1 MLGKEVVK
9 VEDIMMDKNRFKK
22 FLPIVI
28 ITVFTLIFIGGMVRS
43 TGAGMGCPDWPTCFG
58 KVIPPTSVDQLP
70 DDYRTRFSKPGR
82 IVAVFNPVH
91 TWTEYFNRMAGVW
104 TGIAS
109 IILFVLSFA
118 YKKDNKKVVWLAGL
132 SLFLVVL
139 NGGVGAMVVRSHL
152 HPNVITVHML
162 LTIFLTFA
170 LAQLKYETKPI
181 SFERI
186 YNVDKY
192 KDYLWVL
199 VTFLVIQV
207 VLGTQVR
214 EQIDVITN
222 TEPNLARTNWLERLD
237 MIFYIHRSFSILI
250 LLGFSYTLRRIMQE
264 FQDHAFVQRK
274 CISIMLTLIGVVAAG
289 VILAY
294 LAFPAVAQPIHLLF
308 AILLTYFIYELIVI
322 LKKAK
327 QVSV

>member
-1 MLGKEVVK
+1 
-9 VEDIMMDKNRFKK
+9 MDKNRFKK

-28 ITVFTLIFIGGMVRS
+28 FTVFALIFIGGMVRS

-58 KVIPPTSVDQLP
+58 KVVPPTSIDELP
-70 DDYRTRFSKPGR
+70 ADYRTKFARPGR

-91 TWTEYFNRMAGVW
+91 TWTEYINRMAGVW

-109 IILFVLSFA
+109 ITLLVLSFA
-118 YKKDNKKVVWLAGL
+118 YKKENKKIVRLSAL
-132 SLFLVVL
+132 SLFFVVL

-170 LAQLKYETKPI
+170 LAQLKYETFPI
-181 SFERI
+181 TFQRK
-186 YNVDKY
+186 YDVDKY
-192 KDYLWVL
+192 KDFLWVL

-222 TEPNLARTNWLERLD
+222 TEPNLSRTNWLERLD

-250 LLGFSYTLRRIMQE
+250 LLGFSYTLRKIMEE
-264 FQDHAFVQRK
+264 FKDHAFVQKK
-274 CISIMLTLIGVVAAG
+274 CIHIMLTLIGVVTAG

-294 LAFPAVAQPIHLLF
+294 LAFPAFAQPIHLLF
-308 AILLTYFIYELIVI
+308 AILLAYFIYELIVI
-322 LKKAK
+322 LKKAQ
-327 QVSV
+327 QVSI

>member
-1 MLGKEVVK
+1 
-9 VEDIMMDKNRFKK
+9 MDKNRFKK

-28 ITVFTLIFIGGMVRS
+28 FTVFALIFIGGMVRS

-58 KVIPPTSVDQLP
+58 KVVPPTSIDELP
-70 DDYRTRFSKPGR
+70 ADYRTKFARPGR

-91 TWTEYFNRMAGVW
+91 TWTEYINRMAGVW

-109 IILFVLSFA
+109 ITLLVLSFA
-118 YKKDNKKVVWLAGL
+118 YKKENKKIVRLSAL
-132 SLFLVVL
+132 SLFFVVL

-170 LAQLKYETKPI
+170 LAQLKYETFPI
-181 SFERI
+181 TFQRK
-186 YNVDKY
+186 YDVDKY
-192 KDYLWVL
+192 KDFLWVL

-222 TEPNLARTNWLERLD
+222 TEPNLSRTNWLERLD

-250 LLGFSYTLRRIMQE
+250 LLGFSYTLRKIMEE
-264 FQDHAFVQRK
+264 FKDHAFVQKK
-274 CISIMLTLIGVVAAG
+274 CIHIMLTLIGVVTAG

-294 LAFPAVAQPIHLLF
+294 LAFPAFAQPIHLLF
-308 AILLTYFIYELIVI
+308 AILLAYFIYELIVI
-322 LKKAK
+322 LKKAQ

>member
-1 MLGKEVVK
+1 
-9 VEDIMMDKNRFKK
+9 MDKNRFKK

-28 ITVFTLIFIGGMVRS
+28 FTVFALIFIGGMVRS

-58 KVIPPTSVDQLP
+58 KVVPPTSIDELP
-70 DDYRTRFSKPGR
+70 ADYRTKFARPGR

-91 TWTEYFNRMAGVW
+91 TWTEYINRMAGVW

-109 IILFVLSFA
+109 ITLLVLSFA
-118 YKKDNKKVVWLAGL
+118 YKKENKKIVRLSAL
-132 SLFLVVL
+132 SLFFVVL

-162 LTIFLTFA
+162 LTILLTFA
-170 LAQLKYETKPI
+170 LAQLKYETFPI
-181 SFERI
+181 TFQRK
-186 YNVDKY
+186 YDVDKY
-192 KDYLWVL
+192 KDFLWVL

-222 TEPNLARTNWLERLD
+222 TEPNLSRTNWLERLD

-250 LLGFSYTLRRIMQE
+250 LLGFSYTLRKIMEE
-264 FQDHAFVQRK
+264 FKDHAFVQKK
-274 CISIMLTLIGVVAAG
+274 CIHIMLTLIGVVTAG

-294 LAFPAVAQPIHLLF
+294 LAFPAFAQPIHLLF
-308 AILLTYFIYELIVI
+308 AILLAYFIYELIVI
-322 LKKAK
+322 LKKAQ
-327 QVSV
+327 QVSI